1 MQAAAPWSAPVTQQ
15 AAWPPLCTHVTHPAR
30 PPARHTYTHV
40 TQAAPPAEDVPE
52 AVVEAGD
59 LAEGEPT
66 SYAFHCLP
74 QRTRVEIVRV

>member
-1 MQAAAPWSAPVTQQ
+1 MAPDARARLETEVRLLRSVRHANVIDFFGAWSAGDRFVFIT
-15 AAWPPLCTHVTHPAR
+15 
-30 PPARHTYTHV
+30 
-40 TQAAPPAEDVPE
+40 E
-52 AVVEAGD
+52 VVEAGD